1 VSCSI
6 CAEIPE
12 TVRANTGRDHA
23 LPETTTKLKALNW
36 GGRDQDLWE
45 CPQCRNLY
53 TYSSDQAF
61 SGSGNTD
68 EDVLTRLTTEE
79 ARVIRAF
86 AVAGTAPPDSLAG
99 QVDAFFALPGIAHTV
114 ALNRAYTQN
123 REVARRLIPR
133 IVAELARTSSFQYR
147 DLLVG
152 FGKAR
157 KDDAKRIVDEIAKQS
172 FDKGHPLEWVKQQCE
187 QPR

>member
-6 CAEIPE
+6 CAEIPDSLS
-12 TVRANTGRDHA
+12 ANTGRDHV
-23 LPETTTKLKALNW
+23 LPETTAKLKALSW
-36 GGRDQDLWE
+36 GSLDQDLWE
-45 CPQCRNLY
+45 CPQCKNLY

-68 EDVLTRLTTEE
+68 QDELTRLTTEQ

-86 AVAGTAPPDSLAG
+86 AIAGNIPLDALAG
-99 QVDAFFALPGIAHTV
+99 EVDAFFALPGIAHTV

-147 DLLVG
+147 DVLIGL
-152 FGKAR
+152 GKAR

-172 FDKGHPLEWVKQQCE
+172 VDKGHPLEWVKQQCE
-187 QPR
+187 QP

>member
-1 VSCSI
+1 MSCSI

-12 TVRANTGRDHA
+12 TVTANTGRDQV
-23 LPETTTKLKALNW
+23 LPETTAKLKALNW
-36 GGRDQDLWE
+36 GSREQDLWE

-53 TYSSDQAF
+53 TYSSEQAF
-61 SGSGNTD
+61 SGSGNSD
-68 EDVLTRLTTEE
+68 EDVLTRLTTEQ

-86 AVAGTAPPDSLAG
+86 AVAGNVPLDAIARDEE
-99 QVDAFFALPGIAHTV
+99 AFFALPGIAHTV

-147 DLLVG
+147 DTLVG
-152 FGKAR
+152 LGKAR
-157 KDDAKRIVDEIAKQS
+157 KDDAKRIVDEIAKHSVDQ
-172 FDKGHPLEWVKQQCE
+172 GHPLDWVKQQCE
-187 QPR
+187 QR

>member
-1 VSCSI
+1 M
-6 CAEIPE
+6 
-12 TVRANTGRDHA
+12 TANTGRDQV
-23 LPETTTKLKALNW
+23 LPEPTTKLKALNW
-36 GGRDQDLWE
+36 GSREQDLWE
-45 CPQCRNLY
+45 CPQCKNLY
-53 TYSSDQAF
+53 TYSSEQAF

-68 EDVLTRLTTEE
+68 EDVLTRLTTNE

-86 AVAGTAPPDSLAG
+86 AVPGNVPIDAIAVET
-99 QVDAFFALPGIAHTV
+99 DAFFALPGIAHTV
-114 ALNRAYTQN
+114 ALNRAYTNN

-152 FGKAR
+152 LGKAR

-172 FDKGHPLEWVKQQCE
+172 IDKGHPLEWVRQQCVG
-187 QPR
+187 